1 MLVRHWLQKS
11 KTNAHTFSVQMLN
24 LLGVFILFGLTWTF
38 GTLTV
43 IKAHQAFE
51 IVFTVINS
59 LQGFL
64 IFIFFCA
71 LNKDVREALSEIL
84 KRHHVLHHG
93 SRVTGLKPLTMSSQL
108 QVHHTKSETL
118 ELDDEEIK
126 AFDPSALYSRTYS
139 VNKSHMTELV
149 IIKLESEVVKNQRTS
164 TETFDGK

>member
-11 KTNAHTFSVQMLN
+11 KTNAHTFSVQMLY

-71 LNKDVREALSEIL
+71 LNKDVREALSEML

-93 SRVTGLKPLTMSSQL
+93 SRVTGSKALTVSSQL
-108 QVHHTKSETL
+108 QVRHTKSETL
-118 ELDDEEIK
+118 ELDDDRNEEIK

-149 IIKLESEVVKNQRTS
+149 ILKLESEVVS